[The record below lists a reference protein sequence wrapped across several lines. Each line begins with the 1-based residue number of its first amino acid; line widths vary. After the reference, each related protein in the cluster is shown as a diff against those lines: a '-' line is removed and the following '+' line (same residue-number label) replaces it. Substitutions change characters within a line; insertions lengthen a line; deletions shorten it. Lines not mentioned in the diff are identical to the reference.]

1 MCAPCWAVCSQ
12 TFEIWYIWR
21 ISMIYI
27 QFRPDTCHWSS
38 LDRGSAFSSDLDTYT
53 PGYLLWFVRVHPGCG
68 SGRSSAR
75 AKPRDLI
82 GFRLRQGFQITSTK
96 RSESNQRVTWAGGGT
111 QRWTEERN
119 DTELFTVDYY
129 PDDVTPSTGQQK
141 KKRKPLQRG
150 LVFFSRSWSSIW
162 IQGQKNPQNFK
173 NQFWTYPGWGERNLV
188 SHKMALQKPILFFSL
203 FFFFAGTDV
212 STQKHIKGLTC
223 VTVNT
228 HAVTFIKECFFN
240 SIFNLLSFNLL
251 FWLGVERGLR
261 SGIEVSP
268 HTQW

>member
-12 TFEIWYIWR
+12 KFEIWYIWR

-27 QFRPDTCHWSS
+27 QFRPDTCHWSTHPS
-38 LDRGSAFSSDLDTYT
+38 VPPPRPIPWFSSDLDTYT

-82 GFRLRQGFQITSTK
+82 GFRLRRGFQITSTK

-129 PDDVTPSTGQQK
+129 PDDVTPLTGQQK
-141 KKRKPLQRG
+141 KKRNLYSG
-150 LVFFSRSWSSIW
+150 VWFFFP
-162 IQGQKNPQNFK
+162 GPGAAFGYKDKKKNQNFK

-188 SHKMALQKPILFFSL
+188 SHKMALQNQYCSSL
-203 FFFFAGTDV
+203 FFFCWYRCQYTG
-212 STQKHIKGLTC
+212 SH
-223 VTVNT
+223 
-228 HAVTFIKECFFN
+228 
-240 SIFNLLSFNLL
+240 
-251 FWLGVERGLR
+251 
-261 SGIEVSP
+261 
-268 HTQW
+268 

>member
-12 TFEIWYIWR
+12 NFKNLKSDIFEEFLWF
-21 ISMIYI
+21 IYNSDQI
-27 QFRPDTCHWSS
+27 HVNNQHILQYTPPPAHT

-129 PDDVTPSTGQQK
+129 PDDVTPLTGQQK
-141 KKRKPLQRG
+141 KKR
-150 LVFFSRSWSSIW
+150 
-162 IQGQKNPQNFK
+162 
-173 NQFWTYPGWGERNLV
+173 NLYSGV
-188 SHKMALQKPILFFSL
+188 W
-203 FFFFAGTDV
+203 FFFQVLEQHLDTR
-212 STQKHIKGLTC
+212 TKKPPKL
-223 VTVNT
+223 
-228 HAVTFIKECFFN
+228 
-240 SIFNLLSFNLL
+240 
-251 FWLGVERGLR
+251 
-261 SGIEVSP
+261 
-268 HTQW
+268 